1 MRQLHIHYDD
11 AEYRQLRFIAVDKGV
26 TISSL
31 VRSYIQRGIN
41 DDLIPSTTTLGKSAK
56 HPFQLQAKQTVSPP
70 IVIFQEQQEQK
81 HTQFIASL
89 ETQSKYPKPVSN
101 SELDEWHRG
110 FFAECFL
117 EVREPFFDNPR
128 GLIGEPSLLMAIATK
143 AKLIKGMLEKEENQ
157 KLFRVHNALVLH
169 IVEKMHRSK
178 IISTVSR
185 GGHVL
190 ACPMMLL
197 EHFIKKGSMISSSGS
212 DIPQA
217 DTRSIPDCDRTSNLQ
232 NQTYSC
238 HSPIKATATPL
249 LMTDSIDLN
258 RNEDD
263 ATIDVD
269 EKDSIVMD
277 DNDYSVLDDNAD
289 ITEVDN

>member
-1 MRQLHIHYDD
+1 MRQLHIHYSD
-11 AEYRQLRFIAVDKGV
+11 AEYRQLRFIAFDKGV

-197 EHFIKKGSMISSSGS
+197 EHFIKKGSMIYSAGN
-212 DIPQA
+212 DNTRT
-217 DTRSIPDCDRTSNLQ
+217 DTRSSANCDKIRDLQ
-232 NQTYSC
+232 KETHPS
-238 HSPIKATATPL
+238 HFPMETTATPQVL
-249 LMTDSIDLN
+249 TAATDPN
-258 RNEDD
+258 RNDGDDIIDDDEDG
-263 ATIDVD
+263 
-269 EKDSIVMD
+269 SIVRD
-277 DNDYSVLDDNAD
+277 DNDCGVLDDNSD
-289 ITEVDN
+289 IEEVDD